1 MRARGAERVSKV
13 QEDRKRIPQARA
25 ERSGDRPEFV
35 LRVLGTKGRATGRR
49 LQGSQGNPRG
59 QEIPGNDNSRFQF
72 PEILKPLS
80 LCFSPK
86 PVTISIEGY
95 NYVVSLIACLKQ
107 DLRGFNGRFEEGGQ
121 IK

>member
-1 MRARGAERVSKV
+1 MERG
-13 QEDRKRIPQARA
+13 QARVCPKGA
-25 ERSGDRPEFV
+25 GDQRQSDWMQTPG
-35 LRVLGTKGRATGRR
+35 LP
-49 LQGSQGNPRG
+49 GNLRG
-59 QEIPGNDNSRFQF
+59 QEIPGNNSRFQF